1 MSTPIPVT
9 TDNFIRAETDLYF
22 GNIVKDGGFGH
33 FFHNREPTPIDHQ
46 VVIRQNRDTLYSG
59 AVFDLEAAPA
69 TITLPDP
76 GNRFMSMQVFDEDE
90 YSPLIAYRAGTYTL
104 TREKIGTRYAM
115 VAMRI
120 LVNPGDRHD
129 VQQVHTLQDSI
140 KVEQRSSG
148 SFETPDWDSVSQKE
162 VRDALLVLGSR
173 LPDTKRMF
181 GTKDQVDPVR
191 RLIGAAA
198 AWGGNPE
205 TEATYLNFTPAK
217 NDGKTMYRL
226 TLKDVPVDGFWSI
239 SVYNA
244 QGFFEKNPQNVYSIN
259 NLTAKKNPDGSI
271 DVQFGGCDGKAPNC
285 IPISAGWNY
294 LVRLYRPRPEIL
306 DGNWKFPEAELAK

>member
-217 NDGKTMYRL
+217 NDGKNHVPPHAEGRSRRWLLVDQRIQRPGVLREESTERL
-226 TLKDVPVDGFWSI
+226 FD
-239 SVYNA
+239 
-244 QGFFEKNPQNVYSIN
+244 QQ
-259 NLTAKKNPDGSI
+259 PDGQEEPGWVNRCAIRRLRREGPELHPDQRGLELSR
-271 DVQFGGCDGKAPNC
+271 AALS
-285 IPISAGWNY
+285 SAT
-294 LVRLYRPRPEIL
+294 
-306 DGNWKFPEAELAK
+306 